1 LVPLVVRGPDS
12 AKPTM
17 IHDGVDGLVCEPTAD
32 AMAAALGALLADPFR
47 VALMRAAALEA
58 VRRRDWEWVSRQMET
73 VYLEAARP
81 GESVEAR
88 ARRLSW
94 R

>member
-1 LVPLVVRGPDS
+1 
-12 AKPTM
+12 
-17 IHDGVDGLVCEPTAD
+17 
-32 AMAAALGALLADPFR
+32 MAAALGALLADPFR
-47 VALMRAAALEA
+47 LALMRAAAGEA

-81 GESVEAR
+81 GESVEAK